1 MLLEREQPLKQ
12 LLKMAEQ
19 SAQGRGSVV
28 LLGAEAGMGKT
39 SLLNAFREQWAA
51 RKGGRKALVLW
62 GACDALFTPRP
73 LGPLQDMAKDFS
85 ETFAQQLQEG
95 GQAVRLYSALLQE
108 LEGFK
113 NGVVLV
119 IEDAHWADH
128 ATLDLLNFLGRRIA
142 HLPVLL
148 VISYRND
155 EVHEAHP
162 LMQVFGSLPPSQTTR
177 IELLAL
183 SRDAVESLGVP
194 EGYSLDSLYSVTGG
208 NPFFV
213 TELLECQH
221 QADTMV
227 PASVKDAVSAR
238 LARLS
243 QGERELLETLS
254 VIPNAV
260 NFALLRTLFGEQG
273 ETLAMACVG
282 RNILVQNNDGSLRF
296 RHELARLATLAR
308 VSSLNQKEFH
318 GRVLHALLKL
328 EHSAVHHKASL
339 DQLVHHAAGSFDSA
353 QVLEFA
359 PRAANLAAD
368 VGAHREAAAHLATAL
383 RFVSAA
389 PTELAAELYERWAY
403 EAGIALRM
411 DDEVLEAYRHAITL
425 WRALDR
431 PEKVGENLRN
441 LSRLHWYRGEATEAS
456 HYADDAIRV
465 LENTPPSAEKA
476 MAYSL
481 RSQLHML
488 NDRMDEAVEW
498 GERAIEMAEEHN
510 NVEVKIHALNNVGTA
525 RLFRNNT
532 RGIGELRTS
541 LSLAIAEGFH
551 EQAARAYSN
560 LSEYAVEF
568 KDFELAEEI
577 LPKGIAFNAQ
587 YDLFAWSKYMLGRLS
602 LLRLEQGQL
611 ADAEAIASGVVNAKD
626 ATLLMRLPA
635 LTVLAKTRLRMG
647 EEDAYALLSRALSDA
662 LATGELQ
669 NIVPIRLGLI
679 ESCWLDDT
687 IKNANEHLGWL
698 NALGPEKMHPWRVG
712 ETAIWAA
719 RLQLPIE
726 QDFYAELP
734 EPYALEF
741 EGKFSEAA
749 DAWEK
754 LGLPYAAALALMQSR
769 GSDNEGGAQQNLENF
784 VRAQRLLEEMGARRA
799 LNKLQGLVQAQGLEA
814 AMPKTRRGPYKA
826 ARNNPMGLT
835 RREQQILAMMARG
848 AQNRDIADSL
858 SRSPRT
864 IEHHVSSILA
874 KLNAS
879 SRMEAMLRVQ
889 HEPWLLPDE
898 L

>member
-1 MLLEREQPLKQ
+1 MLLEREQHLNQ
-12 LLKMAEQ
+12 LLSLVIQA
-19 SAQGRGSVV
+19 SDGRGSIA
-28 LLGAEAGMGKT
+28 LLAGEAGMGKT
-39 SLLNAFREQWAA
+39 SLLQVLREKIGKRSPVFW
-51 RKGGRKALVLW
+51 GG
-62 GACDALFTPRP
+62 CDALFTPRP
-73 LGPLQDMAKDFS
+73 LGPLQDMAAHLGS
-85 ETFAQQLQEG
+85 HIARQLQEG
-95 GQAVRLYSALLQE
+95 VQSVQLYSSVLQE
-108 LEGFK
+108 LEKFT
-113 NGVVLV
+113 NGAVMI
-119 IEDAHWADH
+119 IEDAHWADY

-148 VISYRND
+148 IISFRND
-155 EVHEAHP
+155 EVQESHP
-162 LMQVFGSLPPSQTTR
+162 LMQVLGLLPSANTTR
-177 IELLAL
+177 IELGAL
-183 SRDAVESLGVP
+183 SRDAVETLGVP
-194 EGYSLDSLYSVTGG
+194 EGYNLESLYNVTGG
-208 NPFFV
+208 NPFFL

-221 QADTMV
+221 QPDSMV
-227 PASVKDAVSAR
+227 PASVKDAVGAR

-243 QGERELLETLS
+243 QGERQIMETLS
-254 VIPNAV
+254 VIPGSV
-260 NFALLRTLFGEQG
+260 SLGLLKNLFGENG

-282 RNILVQNNDGSLRF
+282 RNLLVQNNDGTLRF

-318 GRVLHALLKL
+318 ARVLQAQLDQARSPVLLK
-328 EHSAVHHKASL
+328 ANY
-339 DQLVHHAAGSFDSA
+339 DQLVHHAAGSFDA
-353 QVLEFA
+353 ARVLEFA
-359 PRAANLAAD
+359 PKAAQMAAD

-383 RFVSAA
+383 RFVNDA

-411 DDEVLEAYRHAITL
+411 DDEVQEAYRHAITL
-425 WRALDR
+425 WRALER
-431 PEKVGENLRN
+431 PEKVGENLRR

-465 LENTPPSAEKA
+465 LESTPPSAERA

-488 NDRMDEAVEW
+488 NDRMEESIEW
-498 GERAIEMAEEHN
+498 GEKAIQLANEHH

-525 RLFRNNT
+525 RLFRNNKA
-532 RGIGELRTS
+532 GIAELRES
-541 LSLAIAEGFH
+541 LALAIAEGYH

-587 YDLFAWSKYMLGRLS
+587 YDLFAWSKYMMGRLS
-602 LLRLEQGQL
+602 LLRMEQGQL

-635 LTVLAKTRLRMG
+635 LTVLAKTRLRLD
-647 EEDAYALLSRALSDA
+647 EADAYDLLSKALSDA

-687 IKNANEHLGWL
+687 SKNATEHLNWL
-698 NALGPEKMHPWRVG
+698 NDLSPKKMHTWRVG
-712 ETAIWAA
+712 ETAIWAK
-719 RLQLPIE
+719 RLGYALNE
-726 QDFYAELP
+726 NFYSDLP
-734 EPYALEF
+734 EPYQLEY
-741 EGKFSEAA
+741 EQAYSAAA

-754 LGLPYAAALALMQSR
+754 LGLPYAAALALIQTP
-769 GSDNEGGAQQNLENF
+769 EGTEQLENF
-784 VRAQRLLEEMGARRA
+784 TRAQAILEKISARKT
-799 LNKLQGLVQAQGLEA
+799 LNKLHKLAKQFNLEEQL
-814 AMPKTRRGPYKA
+814 PKSKRGPYKA

-835 RREQQILAMMARG
+835 RREQQILALMVKG
-848 AQNRDIADSL
+848 AQNRDIAESL

-864 IEHHVSSILA
+864 IEHHVSSILS
-874 KLNAS
+874 KLNAG

-889 HEPWLLPDE
+889 HEPWLLPQNA
-898 L
+898 